1 MANQIQQES
10 RVKKTLLNA
19 RVNMIFY
26 FLILILSFFS
36 RKIFLDTLGADFIGL
51 TGTMQNLLAF
61 INLAELGIATA
72 IGYLLYAPLHQQDH
86 TKINE
91 IISVL
96 GFLYRKIGYIILLT
110 GICVSLFIPLIFP
123 NTGFNAILIYFA
135 YYSFLTSSLIGYF
148 CNYKQTLL
156 GADQR
161 NYVVT
166 AYYQGINILK
176 VLIQLG
182 VAFYTKNYYLWV
194 FIELAFG
201 IIYSFILN
209 WKINQVYPWL
219 RSEIKQGKQLFKKYP
234 EVIKHT
240 KHLFVQRISAM
251 VQWHTRPFLIYT
263 FCSLQ
268 TVAFYG
274 NYTIITDKITQFV
287 NTFLDSTSAG
297 VGNLIAEG
305 NKTKILKVFWELLS
319 FRYFIAGV
327 IAFSLFMLTNPFIE
341 LWLGSKYLLSNP
353 VLLLIVLNVFFQY
366 TRDGVMQFLYGY
378 GLFRDVW
385 ASIAEIIINLTT
397 ACIAGYFW
405 GLLGVLLGGII
416 SPLLI
421 VYIWKPYFL
430 FRDGFKES
438 IWLYWAELFKTLLLI
453 GLPMFLVHSLSGHI
467 SSYISPIT
475 WIGWVGYSCIIFTS
489 YTFITFILM
498 LIFINS
504 FKTFV
509 FRFLKKNII
518 K

>member
-1 MANQIQQES
+1 MSQATES

-51 TGTMQNLLAF
+51 TGTLQNLLAF
-61 INLAELGIATA
+61 VNLAELGISTA
-72 IGYLLYAPLHQQDH
+72 IGYLLYAPLHQQDQL
-86 TKINE
+86 KVNE

-96 GFLYRKIGYIILLT
+96 GYLYRRIGCIILLV
-110 GICVSLFIPLIFP
+110 GIGVSLFIPLIFP
-123 NTGFNAILIYFA
+123 ETGFNFSLVYFA

-166 AYYQGINILK
+166 AYYQGMNIVK
-176 VLIQLG
+176 VLIQLLS
-182 VAFYTKNYYLWV
+182 AYYTKDYFLWV
-194 FIELAFG
+194 LIELGFG

-219 RSEIKQGKQLFKKYP
+219 RSEINQGKQLFEKYP
-234 EVIKHT
+234 EVMRHT

-251 VQWHTRPFLIYT
+251 VQWHTRPFLIYA
-263 FCSLQ
+263 FCNLQ
-268 TVAFYG
+268 IVAFYG
-274 NYTIITDKITQFV
+274 NYTIITDKISQFV
-287 NTFLDSTSAG
+287 NTFLGSTSAG

-319 FRYFIAGV
+319 FRYFVGGV
-327 IAFSLFMLTNPFIE
+327 IAFSLFMLMNPFVE
-341 LWLGSKYLLSNP
+341 LWLGSEYLLSDV

-378 GLFRDVW
+378 GLFKDVW
-385 ASIAEIIINLTT
+385 ASIAEIIINLSV
-397 ACIAGYFW
+397 ACVMGYYW
-405 GLLGVLLGGII
+405 GLSGVLLGGIL

-430 FRDGFKES
+430 FHEGFKES
-438 IWLYWAELFKTLLLI
+438 VWQYWTGFFLILLLI
-453 GLPMFLVHSLSGHI
+453 GIPMLFVYSLQGYIKTLVPPTSWMG
-467 SSYISPIT
+467 
-475 WIGWVGYSCIIFTS
+475 WIGYSVIIFS
-489 YTFITFILM
+489 FYTILTFLLMFIFSNGFRTFILR
-498 LIFINS
+498 FI
-504 FKTFV
+504 
-509 FRFLKKNII
+509 KK
-518 K
+518 

>member
-1 MANQIQQES
+1 MTES

-51 TGTMQNLLAF
+51 TGTLQNLLSF
-61 INLAELGIATA
+61 VNLAELGISTA
-72 IGYLLYAPLHQQDH
+72 IGYLLYAPLHQQDQL
-86 TKINE
+86 KVNE

-96 GFLYRKIGYIILLT
+96 GYLYRRIGCIILLV
-110 GICVSLFIPLIFP
+110 GIGVSLFIPLIFP
-123 NTGFNAILIYFA
+123 ETGFNFSLVYFA
-135 YYSFLTSSLIGYF
+135 YYSFLISSLIGYF

-161 NYVVT
+161 NYVIT
-166 AYYQGINILK
+166 AYYQGMNIVK
-176 VLIQLG
+176 VLIQLLS
-182 VAFYTKNYYLWV
+182 AYYTKDYFLWV
-194 FIELAFG
+194 LIELGFG

-219 RSEIKQGKQLFKKYP
+219 RSEINQGKQLFEKYP
-234 EVIKHT
+234 EVMRHT
-240 KHLFVQRISAM
+240 KHLFVQRISTM
-251 VQWHTRPFLIYT
+251 VQWHTRPFLIYA
-263 FCSLQ
+263 FCNLQ
-268 TVAFYG
+268 IVAFYG
-274 NYTIITDKITQFV
+274 NYTVITDKISQFV
-287 NTFLDSTSAG
+287 NTFLGSTSAG

-319 FRYFIAGV
+319 FRYFVGGV
-327 IAFSLFMLTNPFIE
+327 IAFSLFMLMNPFVE
-341 LWLGSKYLLSNP
+341 LWLGSEYLLSDV

-378 GLFRDVW
+378 GLFKDVW
-385 ASIAEIIINLTT
+385 ASIAEIIINLGT

-405 GLLGVLLGGII
+405 GLPGVLLGGIL

-430 FRDGFKES
+430 FHEGFKES
-438 IWLYWAELFKTLLLI
+438 VWQYWRGLFRIL
-453 GLPMFLVHSLSGHI
+453 FLVGAPMYLIYMLDG
-467 SSYISPIT
+467 YIVSFVSPTT
-475 WIGWVGYSCIIFTS
+475 WLGWIGYSCITFLS
-489 YTFITFILM
+489 YSIITFIL
-498 LIFINS
+498 LYIFVTG
-504 FKTFV
+504 FRTFV
-509 FRFLKKNII
+509 LRFIKK

>member
-1 MANQIQQES
+1 MANQIRQES

-51 TGTMQNLLAF
+51 TGTMLNLLAF

-86 TKINE
+86 IKINE

-96 GFLYRKIGYIILLT
+96 GFLYHRIGYIILLI
-110 GICVSLFIPLIFP
+110 GISVSLFIPLIFP
-123 NTGFNAILIYFA
+123 NTGFDIPLIYFA
-135 YYSFLTSSLIGYF
+135 YYSFLTSSLISYF
-148 CNYKQTLL
+148 CNYKQILL

-166 AYYQGINILK
+166 AYYQGMNIVK
-176 VLIQLG
+176 MLIQIGL
-182 VAFYTKNYYLWV
+182 AYYTCNYYLWV
-194 FIELAFG
+194 AVDLIFG

-209 WKINQVYPWL
+209 WKISKVYPWL
-219 RSEIKQGKQLFKKYP
+219 ESEIKKGKQMFKKYP
-234 EVIKHT
+234 EVIKH
-240 KHLFVQRISAM
+240 LFIQKISAM
-251 VQWHTRPFLIYT
+251 VQWHTKPFLIYA
-263 FCSLQ
+263 FCNLQ

-287 NTFLDSTSAG
+287 NTFLGSTNAS

-305 NKTKILKVFWELLS
+305 NKIKILNIFWELLS
-319 FRYFIAGV
+319 FRYFIGGT
-327 IAFSLFMLTNPFIE
+327 IAFSLFMLMNPFIE
-341 LWLGSKYLLSNP
+341 LWLGNEYILSNS
-353 VLLLIVLNVFFQY
+353 VLILIILNTFFQY
-366 TRDGVMQFLYGY
+366 TRDSIMEFLYGY

-385 ASIAEIIINLTT
+385 ASIAEIIINMSI
-397 ACIAGYFW
+397 ACIAGYFY
-405 GLLGVLLGGII
+405 GLPGVLLGGII

-430 FRDGFKES
+430 FHEGFKKS
-438 IWLYWAELFKTLLLI
+438 VWLYWAGLIKILTLI
-453 GLPMFLVHSLSGHI
+453 GIPMFLVHSLSSHI
-467 SSYISPIT
+467 ISFTSPTT
-475 WIGWVGYSCIIFTS
+475 WIGWISYSAIIFTS

-498 LIFINS
+498 SIFTNG
-504 FKTFV
+504 
-509 FRFLKKNII
+509 FRRFISRFIKKV
-518 K
+518 